1 MQCIL
6 CLFARRGV
14 KSPSYFMQ
22 FQGCP
27 AWRHIKKYYHCR
39 VKEKRNSRLHGLFP
53 KMSSEEH
60 FGKLFSHH
68 KRKFPREQPCWI
80 GLKFCSRQPIRHFV
94 KSGAAKFLQGRR
106 MKRLTEATHNRQA
119 CLPPSV
125 SQEHN
130 RATPYSFLK
139 TTKSI
144 SILMQQAF
152 SSLLL
157 QILVKVSVHRKQ
169 IMHYYNN
176 YAWQLNDSFDC
187 CPCCNTNFF
196 NVKDSFDSN
205 HQLHAA
211 STEGQWSQNRNHQ
224 VHTSY
229 LICVPFTLL
238 HYQTRCLYNSELC

>member
-68 KRKFPREQPCWI
+68 KKKFPREQPCWI

-139 TTKSI
+139 TTKWI

-152 SSLLL
+152 SS
-157 QILVKVSVHRKQ
+157 
-169 IMHYYNN
+169 
-176 YAWQLNDSFDC
+176 C
-187 CPCCNTNFF
+187 CC
-196 NVKDSFDSN
+196 K
-205 HQLHAA
+205 
-211 STEGQWSQNRNHQ
+211 
-224 VHTSY
+224 Y
-229 LICVPFTLL
+229 
-238 HYQTRCLYNSELC
+238 